1 MAAPREASDMLKIE
15 PELSIV
21 IPSFNEEKNLQP
33 LYSEL
38 MEVLP
43 SLNMTWEIIFA
54 DDGSVDNTWGE
65 IVSLHEKENRV
76 KGVRLSRNF
85 GHQYAIFAGLSQ
97 AKGKAVITM
106 DSDLQHPPEVI
117 KELIAEWRK
126 GSKIVHTVRMD
137 TEKKSFFKKIS
148 SKLFYRIW
156 SFLSGIK
163 IEAGMADYRLLDRL
177 VVDTILEFREEGLF
191 LRGLV
196 QWVGFQ
202 SSKIY
207 FQCRERHSGE
217 SKYTIGKMF
226 RFAWEGITSF
236 SVVPLKIGILIG
248 ILTSLISFGEIVYA
262 IYAKFVFKTT
272 VPGWTSAVSIL
283 SFLFGIL
290 FILLGLIGL
299 YLGKLLVEV
308 RSRPRFIV
316 GESVGLKD
324 RVSVARMNKGVS

>member
-1 MAAPREASDMLKIE
+1 MATTQEPSDILKIE
-15 PELSIV
+15 PDLSIV
-21 IPSFNEEKNLQP
+21 IAAFNEQKNIQA

-38 MEVLP
+38 MPVLA

-76 KGVRLSRNF
+76 KGVRLSKNF
-85 GHQYAIFAGLSQ
+85 GHQYALFAGLSQ
-97 AKGKAVITM
+97 TKGKVVITM
-106 DSDLQHPPEVI
+106 DSDLQHPPELI
-117 KELIAEWRK
+117 KELIAEWHK
-126 GSKIVHTVRMD
+126 GNKIVHTVRMD
-137 TEKKSFFKKIS
+137 TEKKSFFKKITS
-148 SKLFYRIW
+148 RIFYRIW

-163 IEAGMADYRLLDRL
+163 IEAGMADYRLIDRL

-202 SSKIY
+202 SSKVY

-226 RFAWEGITSF
+226 KFAWTGITSF

-248 ILTSLISFGEIVYA
+248 ILTSLVSFGEIIYA
-262 IYAKFVFKTT
+262 IYAKFVLKTT

-308 RSRPRFIV
+308 RRRPRFIIS
-316 GESVGLKD
+316 ESAGLKG
-324 RVSVARMNKGVS
+324 RA

>member
-1 MAAPREASDMLKIE
+1 MAAPREPSDIIKIE

-21 IPSFNEEKNLQP
+21 IPSFNEQNNIQA

-54 DDGSVDNTWGE
+54 DDGRVDNTGVE

-85 GHQYAIFAGLSQ
+85 GHQYALFAGLSQ

-106 DSDLQHPPEVI
+106 DSDLQHPPEVV

-126 GSKIVHTVRMD
+126 GNKIVHTVRMD
-137 TEKKSFFKKIS
+137 TGGKSFFKKITS
-148 SKLFYRIW
+148 RLFYRIW
-156 SFLSGIK
+156 SVLSGIK
-163 IEAGMADYRLLDRL
+163 IEAGMADYRLLDRR

-202 SSKIY
+202 NSKVY

-226 RFAWEGITSF
+226 KFAWAGITSF

-248 ILTSLISFGEIVYA
+248 ILTSLISFGEIIYA
-262 IYAKFVFKTT
+262 VYAKFVLKTT

-308 RSRPRFIV
+308 RRRPRFII
-316 GESVGLKD
+316 GESIGLKD
-324 RVSVARMNKGVS
+324 MASFAPINKTAS